1 MSIPTPTTK
10 KGNVRPLSIGQAS
23 KPTST
28 PKVDSLEANIN
39 PHNLGLGRQGVA
51 EFGAVPVYMEFTVLA
66 EGGTAFMPI
75 VMTDDFGK
83 LNPVVRSTNRYDNY
97 LGNSDKYID
106 TPTSVEEDV
115 SDGSGNTFE
124 GV

>member
-10 KGNVRPLSIGQAS
+10 KGNVRPSSIGQAS

-51 EFGAVPVYMEFTVLA
+51 EFWNWPCIYGIYCFSRIWYSFLC
-66 EGGTAFMPI
+66 
-75 VMTDDFGK
+75 
-83 LNPVVRSTNRYDNY
+83 L
-97 LGNSDKYID
+97 
-106 TPTSVEEDV
+106 
-115 SDGSGNTFE
+115 
-124 GV
+124 